1 MDEVLLT
8 PAGIADALG
17 KLLPLD
23 QDMLYNCHKVS
34 QAQHTKSYEAGK
46 KETKRETL
54 DWLDGRC
61 DLSGSI
67 RWSCQHCRE
76 ALRREVA

>member
-1 MDEVLLT
+1 MDDILT
-8 PAGIADALG
+8 LEEIRAIYVPY
-17 KLLPLD
+17 LPIYSYSIRLAEA
-23 QDMLYNCHKVS
+23 VA

-61 DLSGSI
+61 DLSDSI

>member
-34 QAQHTKSYEAGK
+34 QAQHAK
-46 KETKRETL
+46 TKREL
-54 DWLDGRC
+54 VEWLYGHCIEHRIFSKRMFC
-61 DLSGSI
+61 FK
-67 RWSCQHCRE
+67 CQL
-76 ALRREVA
+76 ALRREVR